1 MKSVLMS
8 CLFLLFLYSC
18 DSNPQNDYQSTETAD
33 EYKDA
38 PGQRGNSNSPLAN
51 NTPSDIMSKRKIIRT
66 GDMKFKVNSLEKS
79 TKVIQA
85 LTQKCNGFIS
95 NMNQNNSSYLASNIL
110 AVRVPIDQF
119 DYFLF
124 QMKEE
129 ALYADYIRVNA
140 KDVTEEF
147 IDIENR
153 LKTKKEV
160 QRRYIEILQNKAKT
174 VEDVLAAEEK
184 IRVIQEEIESR
195 EGRLRYLK
203 DNIALSTIN
212 IEMYEEIEAGAVAVV
227 HEKGFLSKAKDGF
240 VNGWNFILELLVGLI
255 NIWPVLLIV
264 SLVVLFRKRLKRIL
278 RKE

>member
-1 MKSVLMS
+1 MKSVLIS
-8 CLFLLFLYSC
+8 CLFLLVLFSC
-18 DSNPQNDYQSTETAD
+18 DSNPQQEYQTE
-33 EYKDA
+33 EGNYKEA
-38 PGQRGNSNSPLAN
+38 PTTTQHSNTPVDTK
-51 NTPSDIMSKRKIIRT
+51 TPSDIMSKRKIIRT
-66 GDMKFKVNSLEKS
+66 GDMKFKVTSLEKS

-95 NMNQNNSSYLASNIL
+95 NMNQNNSNYLASNIL
-110 AVRVPIDQF
+110 SVRVPINQF

-174 VEDVLAAEEK
+174 VEDVLAAEDK

-203 DNIALSTIN
+203 DNVALSTIN
-212 IEMYEEIEAGAVAVV
+212 IEMYQETEQAEAMVV
-227 HEKGFLSKAKDGF
+227 HKKGFLSKAKDGF

-255 NIWPVLLIV
+255 NVWPILLII
-264 SLVVLFRKRLKRIL
+264 SLVVLFRKRLKRMIG
-278 RKE
+278 RE

>member
-18 DSNPQNDYQSTETAD
+18 DSNPQSYYQSTETAD
-33 EYKDA
+33 KYEEA
-38 PGQRGNSNSPLAN
+38 PGQRGNSNTPLAN
-51 NTPSDIMSKRKIIRT
+51 NAPSDIMAKRKIIRT
-66 GDMKFKVNSLEKS
+66 GDIKFKVNNLEKS

-212 IEMYEEIEAGAVAVV
+212 IEMYEEIEGGVVETV

-264 SLVVLFRKRLKRIL
+264 SLVVLFRKRLKRML

>member
-1 MKSVLMS
+1 MKSILIA
-8 CLFLLFLYSC
+8 CLFLCFLFSC
-18 DSNPQNDYQSTETAD
+18 DSNPQSDYQMTEKN
-33 EYKDA
+33 YGDA
-38 PGQRGNSNSPLAN
+38 PATSRNSNAPVN
-51 NTPSDIMSKRKIIRT
+51 EMRPSDIMSKRKIIRT
-66 GDMKFKVNSLEKS
+66 GDVKFKVNSLEKS
-79 TKVIQA
+79 TKIIQA
-85 LTQKCNGFIS
+85 LTQKCNGFIAS
-95 NMNQNNSSYLASNIL
+95 MNQNNSNYLASNVL
-110 AVRVPIDQF
+110 SVRVPIDQF

-147 IDIENR
+147 IDIEQR
-153 LKTKKEV
+153 LKNKKEV

-203 DNIALSTIN
+203 DNIALSTID
-212 IEMYEEIEAGAVAVV
+212 IEMYQEIEQTEAAVV
-227 HEKGFLSKAKDGF
+227 YEKGFLAKAKDGF

-264 SLVVLFRKRLKRIL
+264 SLLIVFRKRLKRML
-278 RKE
+278 GKE

>member
-1 MKSVLMS
+1 MKNVLMY
-8 CLFLLFLYSC
+8 CVCILFLFSC
-18 DSNPQNDYQSTETAD
+18 DSNPQGNYQIGEENSKETPSTT
-33 EYKDA
+33 
-38 PGQRGNSNSPLAN
+38 GNSNAPLAAN
-51 NTPSDIMSKRKIIRT
+51 RAPSDLMAKRKIIRT
-66 GDMKFKVNSLEKS
+66 GDMKFQVTSLDKS

-85 LTQKCNGFIS
+85 LTDKCNGFIS
-95 NMNQNNSSYLASNIL
+95 SMDQNNSNYLASNSL
-110 AVRVPIDQF
+110 AVRIPIDQF

-203 DNIALSTIN
+203 DNISLSTIN
-212 IEMYEEIEAGAVAVV
+212 IEMYEKLEVGTLAVV
-227 HEKGFLSKAKDGF
+227 HKKSFLSKAKDGF
-240 VNGWNFILELLVGLI
+240 VNGWDFILELLVGLI

-264 SLVVLFRKRLKRIL
+264 SLIVLFRKRLKRMI

>member
-1 MKSVLMS
+1 MKSVLIA
-8 CLFLLFLYSC
+8 CLFLCFLFSC
-18 DSNPQNDYQSTETAD
+18 DSNPQSDYQMTEKN
-33 EYKDA
+33 YGDA
-38 PGQRGNSNSPLAN
+38 PATSRNSNAPVN
-51 NTPSDIMSKRKIIRT
+51 EMRPSDIMSKRKIIRT
-66 GDMKFKVNSLEKS
+66 GDVKFKVNSLEKS
-79 TKVIQA
+79 TKIIQA
-85 LTQKCNGFIS
+85 LTQKCNGFIAS
-95 NMNQNNSSYLASNIL
+95 MNQNNSNYLASNVL
-110 AVRVPIDQF
+110 SVRVPIDQF

-147 IDIENR
+147 IDIEQR
-153 LKTKKEV
+153 LKNKKEV

-203 DNIALSTIN
+203 DNIALSTID
-212 IEMYEEIEAGAVAVV
+212 IEMYQEIEQVEAAVV
-227 HEKGFLSKAKDGF
+227 YEKGFLAKAKDGF

-264 SLVVLFRKRLKRIL
+264 SLLIVFRKRLKRML
-278 RKE
+278 GKE

>member
-1 MKSVLMS
+1 MKSVLIA
-8 CLFLLFLYSC
+8 CLFLCFLFSC
-18 DSNPQNDYQSTETAD
+18 DSNPQSDYQMTEKN
-33 EYKDA
+33 YGDA
-38 PGQRGNSNSPLAN
+38 PATSRNSNAPVN
-51 NTPSDIMSKRKIIRT
+51 EMRPSDIMSKRKIIRT
-66 GDMKFKVNSLEKS
+66 GDVKFKVNSLEKS
-79 TKVIQA
+79 TKIIQA
-85 LTQKCNGFIS
+85 LTQKCNGFIAS
-95 NMNQNNSSYLASNIL
+95 MNQNNSNYLASNVL
-110 AVRVPIDQF
+110 SVRIPIDQF

-147 IDIENR
+147 IDIEQR

-203 DNIALSTIN
+203 DNIALSTID
-212 IEMYEEIEAGAVAVV
+212 IEMYQEIEQAEAAVV
-227 HEKGFLSKAKDGF
+227 YEKGFLAKAKDGF

-264 SLVVLFRKRLKRIL
+264 SLLIVFRKRLKRML

>member
-1 MKSVLMS
+1 MKSVLIS
-8 CLFLLFLYSC
+8 CLFLLLLFSC
-18 DSNPQNDYQSTETAD
+18 DSAPQSNYQIAEED
-33 EYKDA
+33 YKDA
-38 PGQRGNSNSPLAN
+38 PSDTRNSNAPLAN
-51 NTPSDIMSKRKIIRT
+51 KAPSDAMAKRKIIRT
-66 GDMKFKVNSLEKS
+66 GEMKFKVNNLEKS

-85 LTQKCNGFIS
+85 LTDKCNGFIS

-110 AVRVPIDQF
+110 AVRIPIDQF

-124 QMKEE
+124 QIKEE

-147 IDIENR
+147 IDIEQR
-153 LKTKKEV
+153 LKNKKEV

-174 VEDVLAAEEK
+174 VEDVLAAEDK

-212 IEMYEEIEAGAVAVV
+212 IEMYQELEQGEAEIVY
-227 HEKGFLSKAKDGF
+227 EKGFFSKAKDAF

-264 SLVVLFRKRLKRIL
+264 SLLILFRKRLKRMIG
-278 RKE
+278 RE

>member
-1 MKSVLMS
+1 MKSVLIS
-8 CLFLLFLYSC
+8 CLLLLLLFSC
-18 DSNPQNDYQSTETAD
+18 DSNPQGDYENSESDSKGAPNST
-33 EYKDA
+33 
-38 PGQRGNSNSPLAN
+38 QNSNAPFDAKA
-51 NTPSDIMSKRKIIRT
+51 PSDILAKRKIIRT
-66 GDMKFKVNSLEKS
+66 GEMKFKVKDLEKS

-85 LTQKCNGFIS
+85 LTEKCNGFIS
-95 NMNQNNSSYLASNIL
+95 NMDQNNSSYLASNIL
-110 AVRVPIDQF
+110 AVRIPIDQF

-124 QMKEE
+124 QIKEE
-129 ALYADYIRVNA
+129 AQYADYIRVNA

-203 DNIALSTIN
+203 DNVALSTIN
-212 IEMYEEIEAGAVAVV
+212 IEMYQETEHTAAVV
-227 HEKGFLSKAKDGF
+227 YKEGFFSKAKGGF
-240 VNGWNFILELLVGLI
+240 VNGWDFILGLLVGLI
-255 NIWPVLLIV
+255 NIWPILLII
-264 SLVVLFRKRLKRIL
+264 SLVILFRKKLKRMIG
-278 RKE
+278 RE

>member
-1 MKSVLMS
+1 MKSVFIS
-8 CLFLLFLYSC
+8 CLFLLSLFSC
-18 DSNPQNDYQSTETAD
+18 DHNPQSNYQTSSEDYKET
-33 EYKDA
+33 
-38 PGQRGNSNSPLAN
+38 PNSSGNSPVPSAPKVS
-51 NTPSDIMSKRKIIRT
+51 SDIMAKRKIIRT
-66 GDMKFKVNSLEKS
+66 GEMKFKVNNLEKS
-79 TKVIQA
+79 TRVIQA
-85 LTQKCNGFIS
+85 LTEKCNGFIS

-110 AVRVPIDQF
+110 AVRIPIDQF

-147 IDIENR
+147 IDIEHR

-212 IEMYEEIEAGAVAVV
+212 IEMYQELEQGEAEIVY
-227 HEKGFLSKAKDGF
+227 EKGFFSKAKDGF

-255 NIWPVLLIV
+255 NIWPVLIVV
-264 SLVVLFRKRLKRIL
+264 SLVFLFRKRIKRLIG
-278 RKE
+278 RE